1 MIRYLI
7 KNNIKLMTRSITNI
21 VLFIVGPLMVIAILS
36 NAFNDLLKK
45 YENEEINAGYMIED
59 EAISEELLNEMITA
73 ASDNDINLE
82 KYDDTDPEKTVREN
96 DLCGFIV
103 FSKDKN
109 TFYENEDHMMSA
121 KVFEYFVSTFFENV
135 TVSVLGLDT
144 SDIRV
149 HTEHPSFTPE
159 IEADDYYG
167 IVEIVYFGWCAIVCG
182 AGLLISEKKHRFD
195 KKYTVSNLSAIQLY
209 LGKFLAL
216 SIVVGLS
223 SLLTAVL
230 SVLLFG
236 VHWGA
241 PILSALILL
250 LSASAAVAFGLLVY
264 NVFDNLVV
272 TIIAV
277 FSIVWMAG
285 FFGGAFETYMLSSYP
300 ESVKRISPIYHIN
313 RCLTEFSCMGHSDY
327 IDSALLYCV
336 LITIICSA
344 LAVLAD
350 MIRRNRV

>member
-7 KNNIKLMTRSITNI
+7 KNNIKLMTRNITNI

-45 YENEEINAGYMIED
+45 YENETINAGYYVED
-59 EAISEELLNEMITA
+59 EAISEELLDALISA
-73 ASDNDINLE
+73 ASDNDINLK
-82 KYDDTDPEKTVREN
+82 KYDKTNPENTVREN

-109 TFYENEDHMMSA
+109 TFYENEDHLMSA
-121 KVFEYFVSTFFENV
+121 KVLEYFVSTFFENV
-135 TVSVLGLDT
+135 TVNALGLDT
-144 SDIRV
+144 SDIRI
-149 HTEHPSFTPE
+149 HIEHPSYTPA

-167 IVEIVYFGWCAIVCG
+167 KAEIVYFSWCAIVCG
-182 AGLLISEKKHRFD
+182 AGIFMSEKKHRID
-195 KKYTVSNLSAIQLY
+195 KKYMVSNLSALQLY
-209 LGKFLAL
+209 LGKFISL

-223 SLLTAVL
+223 SILTALLT
-230 SVLLFG
+230 VLLFG

-241 PILSALILL
+241 PLLSALILL
-250 LSASAAVAFGLLVY
+250 LSTSAAVALGILVY
-264 NVFDNLVV
+264 NIFDNLVV

-277 FSIVWMAG
+277 FSISWVAN

-300 ESVKRISPIYHIN
+300 ESVKRLSPIYHIN
-313 RCLTEFSCMGHSDY
+313 RCLMELSCMGHSDY
-327 IDSALLYCV
+327 TYSALLFCV
-336 LITIICSA
+336 FIMIICSV

-350 MIRRNRV
+350 MIRR